1 MKTKITFKV
10 ITNNGK
16 ITRKTI
22 PIKHNFKIKPKE
34 IFLGYEFP
42 EQSIESQVIEYLD
55 SIDKSDL
62 MNKYDWAMILDYYPY
77 KKRKSKQQEFEEFI
91 EYLKIITPVDIVLEN
106 IIIDLKDVLF
116 GKGKSNY
123 TKALEVFK
131 IKKLALKTMN
141 NTFQVIGNILKN
153 NNLTKGKKFIS

>member
-22 PIKHNFKIKPKE
+22 PIKHNFKIKPAE

-42 EQSIESQVIEYLD
+42 KQSIESQVIEYLD

-62 MNKYDWAMILDYYPY
+62 MNKYDWRIILNYYPH

-91 EYLKIITPVDIVLEN
+91 EYLKTITTIDNTLEH
-106 IIIDLKDVLF
+106 IIIEFKDILF
-116 GKGKSNY
+116 GRGKSNY
-123 TKALEVFK
+123 IKALEVLK
-131 IKKLALKTMN
+131 IKEMALKAMS
-141 NTFQVIGNILKN
+141 NTFEFINTRLNPLKKI
-153 NNLTKGKKFIS
+153 T